1 MALTLRCTRTDVQFD
16 EFAALV
22 RARRTNLMMD
32 RERDVDTQL
41 VQQLCELSTW
51 APIHKLTWPWIFA
64 EVRGEARLQ
73 LGATCAEVMSRQ
85 GEPEPRV
92 AKTRT
97 KFARTPVVLIVGS
110 EIGDSDLRTTENRDA
125 VAAAVQ
131 TLLLGATALGLASFW
146 SSCPKGAEADV
157 ARFSGF
163 APDTAIVS
171 MIYLGWPTDTPKGF
185 ERPAPRINRLA

>member
-1 MALTLRCTRTDVQFD
+1 MQFD

-73 LGATCAEVMSRQ
+73 LGGHLCQ
-85 GEPEPRV
+85 GDESPRR
-92 AKTRT
+92 TRT
-97 KFARTPVVLIVGS
+97 TGS
-110 EIGDSDLRTTENRDA
+110 
-125 VAAAVQ
+125 
-131 TLLLGATALGLASFW
+131 
-146 SSCPKGAEADV
+146 
-157 ARFSGF
+157 
-163 APDTAIVS
+163 
-171 MIYLGWPTDTPKGF
+171 
-185 ERPAPRINRLA
+185 